1 MKTLGRTGK
10 KEERKD
16 SVNGSDNFELEELLP
31 EYERSTTED
40 KEEEEEE
47 PAAVQDATNLLGID
61 VQRVSDFAGYNVLI
75 PGSIL
80 KLVIAVGFLVSLIG
94 WWR

>member
-1 MKTLGRTGK
+1 MGQAGK

-16 SVNGSDNFELEELLP
+16 SVNGGDDFELDELLP
-31 EYERSTTED
+31 EHERGDAGKDDED
-40 KEEEEEE
+40 TE
-47 PAAVQDATNLLGID
+47 PAVAQEATNLLGID

-80 KLVIAVGFLVSLIG
+80 KLMIAVGFLVSLIG